1 MKKLLILISIL
12 LMSSC
17 TKEDFGI
24 TSIENP
30 YSKGPISVY
39 GETITISF
47 VAEGA
52 WDAELYLHDDGEWAQ
67 ITQKKGAEQKQQ
79 KTVFSLS

>member
-1 MKKLLILISIL
+1 MKKLLFFLLLIS

-24 TSIENP
+24 TSIDNP
-30 YSKGPISVY
+30 YSDEHVSVY

-47 VAEGA
+47 IADAA
-52 WDAELYLHDDGEWAQ
+52 WDAELMLHPEGDWA
-67 ITQKKGAEQKQQ
+67 TLNNCFVYR
-79 KTVFSLS
+79 TLP